1 MLFLDWPLEADTG
14 HHGVSDAVE
23 IISDGEECP
32 PGAKPL
38 DMPAV
43 MNRLSQV
50 MGELSLK
57 LGGTTT
63 AIKSIQRLLFLEYFA
78 KQPLCLM
85 FFPFNYIYIELW
97 FNLRDSLLKV
107 RQLRRAPPP
116 TPRAG
121 LQGNVQGFWPAD
133 ADLPGSWFR
142 PKGLLA
148 CLYIYMGNMFQAE
161 VESPYTGILCSRV

>member
-57 LGGTTT
+57 LGGPPLQSKAFKGSFSWSTL
-63 AIKSIQRLLFLEYFA
+63 QNNLF
-78 KQPLCLM
+78 
-85 FFPFNYIYIELW
+85 
-97 FNLRDSLLKV
+97 V
-107 RQLRRAPPP
+107 
-116 TPRAG
+116 
-121 LQGNVQGFWPAD
+121 
-133 ADLPGSWFR
+133 
-142 PKGLLA
+142 
-148 CLYIYMGNMFQAE
+148 
-161 VESPYTGILCSRV
+161 